1 MSVKTAAPMPTIN
14 AERPTLSKSKSMI
27 VSLRVD
33 GEDKMV
39 RWFIAVWAESS
50 AVGSGVDSCRG
61 SACKGALPA
70 LPGARFWY
78 SIGVCT
84 WSVRDLCLVRGAGE
98 RRMSRGRIATRQRV
112 QERCP
117 RRPRCG
123 VLRYPSRCGKQQ
135 HVAIAG
141 RLHALWD
148 MPRGAAMLDR
158 AREGGSPPWRA
169 AGFGGYR

>member
-1 MSVKTAAPMPTIN
+1 
-14 AERPTLSKSKSMI
+14 
-27 VSLRVD
+27 
-33 GEDKMV
+33 
-39 RWFIAVWAESS
+39 
-50 AVGSGVDSCRG
+50 
-61 SACKGALPA
+61 LPA

-117 RRPRCG
+117 RRARCG
-123 VLRYPSRCGKQQ
+123 VLRCPLRCGKQS
-135 HVAIAG
+135 HVATAG

-169 AGFGGYR
+169 GGFGGYRRARCRFSRRRALARNRRRDLPSPPNPLTGE